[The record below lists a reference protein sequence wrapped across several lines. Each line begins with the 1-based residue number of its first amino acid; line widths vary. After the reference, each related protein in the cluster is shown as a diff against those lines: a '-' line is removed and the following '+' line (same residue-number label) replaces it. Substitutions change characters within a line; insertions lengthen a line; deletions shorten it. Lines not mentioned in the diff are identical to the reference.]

1 MIDSTPAAVR
11 PARSLGKCEP
21 MNSMRFILAMT
32 ALAILLAACA
42 AGSGNPSGTP
52 EPATPSVAPSEAPES
67 PAGSPDD
74 PDASPA
80 PMGTLTA
87 ADGAAVDGPGTPL
100 EEALAGDLSQ
110 PILVR
115 GTLFLDADGTVYLA
129 DSLVDATTP
138 EFGNVRVVVE
148 NYPTDGPTWDMA
160 EAAITGLQEANGI
173 LFFEDTKLYGTISQ

>member
-1 MIDSTPAAVR
+1 
-11 PARSLGKCEP
+11 
-21 MNSMRFILAMT
+21 MT

-42 AGSGNPSGTP
+42 AGSGNPSGSP
-52 EPATPSVAPSEAPES
+52 EPAPPSVAPSDAP
-67 PAGSPDD
+67 ASPDE

-80 PMGTLTA
+80 PMGTLTV
-87 ADGAAVDGPGTPL
+87 ADGAVVDGPGTPL
-100 EEALAGDLSQ
+100 EEALSGDPSQ

-115 GTLFLDADGTVYLA
+115 GTLFLDADGTVYMA

-138 EFGNVRVVVE
+138 EFGDVRVAVE

-160 EAAITGLQEANGI
+160 EADITGLQEANGI